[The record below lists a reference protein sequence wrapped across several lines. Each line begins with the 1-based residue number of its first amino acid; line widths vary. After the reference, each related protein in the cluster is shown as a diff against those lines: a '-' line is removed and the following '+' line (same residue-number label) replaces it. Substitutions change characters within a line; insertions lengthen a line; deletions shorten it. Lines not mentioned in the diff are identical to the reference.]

1 MAHYFHLPVY
11 GWVKRYYSQ
20 MAGNSLSELSGVF
33 GKYIPQKY
41 IQGASLEERGRL
53 RIFTPLV
60 IFWAFLSQAFN
71 PKASCREALRKLLAL
86 SALKHQKN
94 FSANTSA
101 YCQAR
106 QRLPENVLAM
116 TNEHVNAQLGKQ
128 IKSAQLWHGRT
139 VHVVDG
145 TGISMPDTKDNQKIY
160 PQPSVQKS
168 GCGFPVLKLV
178 ALFSLISGALHAFA
192 KGNLHDNERTL
203 FRKLFDYLKVGDIL
217 IGDRGFCS
225 YIDMLLLKMRGV
237 DTVFRLHWA
246 RSANFR
252 KGKRLGKRDHLI
264 TWKKPQKPRWI
275 LTDIFASLALTM
287 TVREVMIHIPV
298 KGFRTRIYV
307 VVTTLLD
314 AKEYPIADLAELYF
328 RRWAVELYFR
338 DIKIT
343 LGMDILR
350 CKSPQMIHKELLMH
364 IIAYNLIRILIMTTA
379 QTYSVD
385 NFRVSFKGTLDTLR
399 QWLPVISSVINR
411 KQKYRRVFQAM
422 LHCLAN
428 DLLPL
433 RPNRSEPRAVK
444 RRPKNFQYLNK
455 PRHQMGNLPHR
466 NNPSQKSKYHA

>member
-1 MAHYFHLPVY
+1 MAHYFRLPAY
-11 GWVKRYYSQ
+11 GQVKRYYSQ
-20 MAGNSLSELSGVF
+20 MAGNSLSELFGVF
-33 GKYIPQKY
+33 GKYIPQDY

-53 RIFTPLV
+53 RIFTPLTT
-60 IFWAFLSQAFN
+60 FWAFLSQALN
-71 PKASCREALRKLLAL
+71 PKTSCREALRKLLAL
-86 SALKHQKN
+86 SALKGQKK

-106 QRLPENVLAM
+106 QRLPENVLAV
-116 TNEHVNAQLGKQ
+116 TNEYVNSQLEKQ
-128 IKSAQLWHGRT
+128 IKSAQLWHGRN

-145 TGISMPDTKDNQKIY
+145 TGISMPDTKANQKIY

-168 GCGFPVLKLV
+168 GCGFPVLRLV
-178 ALFSLISGALHAFA
+178 AMFSLISGALHTFV

-203 FRKLFDYLKVGDIL
+203 FRKLFDCLKVGDIL
-217 IGDRGFCS
+217 LGDRGFCS
-225 YIDMLLLKMRGV
+225 YIDMLTLKMRGV

-246 RSANFR
+246 RSVDFS
-252 KGKRLGKRDHLI
+252 KGNRLGKCDHLI
-264 TWKKPQKPRWI
+264 TWKKPQRPRWI
-275 LTDIFASLALTM
+275 SPDIFASLPSTM
-287 TVREVMIHIPV
+287 TVREAMVHIPV
-298 KGFRTRIYV
+298 KGFRTQIV
-307 VVTTLLD
+307 VMVTTLLD
-314 AKEYPIADLAELYF
+314 VKKYPKADLAELYF

-364 IIAYNLIRILIMTTA
+364 IIAYNLIRVLIMTTA
-379 QTYSVD
+379 QAYSVD

-399 QWLPVISSVINR
+399 QWLPALSSVINR

-428 DLLPL
+428 DLLPI

-444 RRPKNFQYLNK
+444 RRPKNFQYMTK

-466 NNPSQKSKYHA
+466 NNPAQKSKYQA